1 MTSNNIRSE
10 FRKMVHEEG
19 AIKKTIITGLAE
31 MMGTSLLV
39 FLGCMGC
46 VSGLGVVPSHLQIT
60 LNFGL
65 SVMIVIQCFGHIS
78 DAHVNPAIT
87 VGSVVLG
94 KKSIPEALVY
104 LLAQTLGAISGYG
117 MLRVVTPAEN
127 LTLGGI
133 DDADKL
139 CITDL
144 HPNVS
149 AIQGLLIESL
159 STSILMLVSCA
170 IWDLRNEKNTDSVPL
185 KFGFTVATLATAF
198 GPYTGC
204 SMNPVRTLGPA
215 VWNNQW
221 SHHWIYWFGPIGGA
235 LLSSISYRTIFGVQR
250 SVEEENVPERVALN
264 SVDISQKTEL
274 KEQP

>member
-1 MTSNNIRSE
+1 MVLIE

-117 MLRVVTPAEN
+117 MLRVSIENVTKIKMKIKYKADNFCKIVDITHWVNSSKLTVKEN
-127 LTLGGI
+127 L
-133 DDADKL
+133 KMSSN
-139 CITDL
+139 C
-144 HPNVS
+144 
-149 AIQGLLIESL
+149 
-159 STSILMLVSCA
+159 
-170 IWDLRNEKNTDSVPL
+170 
-185 KFGFTVATLATAF
+185 
-198 GPYTGC
+198 TG
-204 SMNPVRTLGPA
+204 
-215 VWNNQW
+215 Q
-221 SHHWIYWFGPIGGA
+221 
-235 LLSSISYRTIFGVQR
+235 
-250 SVEEENVPERVALN
+250 
-264 SVDISQKTEL
+264 
-274 KEQP
+274 